1 LRWTLSPQSGNVP
14 GNAVKPA
21 PEESLAKRPTIID
34 VAKLAGVSKSTA
46 ARALSDAGD
55 VNPATRD
62 KVRKA
67 ALAAGYERN
76 HLAVG
81 MRSGRSGLFGLVIP
95 DIANPFWAEVA
106 RGAQDF
112 VAENGGSLLVF
123 SSNWDHDRE
132 AAHLRALRQ
141 AHVEGAI
148 VNPVS
153 DNVDDF
159 GRFGVPLVLI
169 GSSAE
174 RFPDTPSIGSDIRQ
188 AVRLGLDHLNAR
200 GHQAPALILGPR
212 SRLARARFLRSVHE
226 HCLERDIDPAVLLV
240 EDADYT
246 FEGGHAAMQRLMA
259 RQPAGKRH
267 AHLTVFCANDLM
279 ALGALLAAREAGRDC
294 PREVSILGFDG
305 VPAGAFS
312 WPGLTTIEKP
322 ARDIGRRA
330 AQALFDEIAGR
341 PVTGRTYLPCRL
353 VERGSLADLGAQS
366 PMRAAG

>member
-1 LRWTLSPQSGNVP
+1 LI
-14 GNAVKPA
+14 AVNRGGGVV
-21 PEESLAKRPTIID
+21 LARRPTIID

-46 ARALSDAGD
+46 ARALTDAAD
-55 VNPATRD
+55 VNQATRD

-67 ALAAGYERN
+67 AAAVGYERN

-95 DIANPFWAEVA
+95 DIADPFWAEVA
-106 RGAQDF
+106 RGAQDL
-112 VAENGGSLLVF
+112 VAENDASLLVF
-123 SSNWDHDRE
+123 SSDWDHDRE
-132 AAHLRALRQ
+132 ASHLRALRQ
-141 AHVEGAI
+141 ARVEGAI

-153 DNVDDF
+153 DNVDDL
-159 GRFGVPLVLI
+159 GRFSVPLVLI

-188 AVRLGLDHLNAR
+188 AVRLGLDHLNER
-200 GHQAPALILGPR
+200 GHHAPALILGPR

-226 HCLERDIDPAVLLV
+226 HCLERDIDPDILPV
-240 EDADYT
+240 EETDYT
-246 FEGGHAAMQRLMA
+246 FEGGHAAMGRLMA
-259 RQPAGKRH
+259 RQAPGKLH

-279 ALGALLAAREAGRDC
+279 ALGALLAAREAGREC
-294 PREVSILGFDG
+294 PRDVSILGFDG
-305 VPAGAFS
+305 VPSGAFS

-322 ARDIGRRA
+322 ARELGRRA

-353 VERGSLADLGAQS
+353 IERGSLADLSAQT
-366 PMRAAG
+366 PLRAVAAGRN